1 MFVNLKLP
9 TTNEKWAVSTHI
21 NEFIYISILSCRFLA
36 SVLKQSDLHN
46 SLCHRVDQVFL
57 PPAGDLLMGGSSSKT
72 SFFGKKK
79 KKKSPLNKAWSEL
92 KGALPNKKS
101 KKKKKNILDKLN
113 LDNLKREKHSQKRFS
128 LPTDKK
134 EPISLK
140 RLSLG
145 NLRKGSTPTASPG
158 RKEKDGG
165 GLEKAGEQMK
175 RKLSSSALK
184 KRLSLP
190 V

>member
-1 MFVNLKLP
+1 
-9 TTNEKWAVSTHI
+9 
-21 NEFIYISILSCRFLA
+21 
-36 SVLKQSDLHN
+36 
-46 SLCHRVDQVFL
+46 
-57 PPAGDLLMGGSSSKT
+57 MGGSSSKT

-79 KKKSPLNKAWSEL
+79 KKKKKSPLNKAWGEL

-101 KKKKKNILDKLN
+101 KKKKKKNILDKLN

>member
-1 MFVNLKLP
+1 MFLCFRTCK
-9 TTNEKWAVSTHI
+9 
-21 NEFIYISILSCRFLA
+21 
-36 SVLKQSDLHN
+36 KQSDLHN
-46 SLCHRVDQVFL
+46 SLCHCVDQVFL

-79 KKKSPLNKAWSEL
+79 KKKSPLNRAWSEL
-92 KGALPNKKS
+92 KGALPNNKR
-101 KKKKKNILDKLN
+101 KKKKNILDKLN
-113 LDNLKREKHSQKRFS
+113 LDNLKKEKHSQKRFS

-145 NLRKGSTPTASPG
+145 NLRKGSTQTASPG
-158 RKEKDGG
+158 RKEKDRG

-190 V
+190 L

>member
-1 MFVNLKLP
+1 
-9 TTNEKWAVSTHI
+9 
-21 NEFIYISILSCRFLA
+21 
-36 SVLKQSDLHN
+36 
-46 SLCHRVDQVFL
+46 
-57 PPAGDLLMGGSSSKT
+57 MGGSSSKT

-79 KKKSPLNKAWSEL
+79 KKKKSPLNKAWGEL

-101 KKKKKNILDKLN
+101 KKKKKKNILDKLN